1 MAWLRVCATVQSRL
15 AGFDPDR
22 GPWHPV
28 RVSTPKRPSVIEFAH
43 PWMLLGLLLA
53 LVPVAVH
60 LFGRRK
66 APVVHFSA
74 LAFILAANPK
84 KARAL
89 RVTEWLLVALRSL
102 AVALVALALARPMLP
117 VPGGVAVGLEG
128 SEGPVA
134 VVVVLDDSM
143 STYARSGGEP
153 LFERA
158 RARAIA
164 LIERLPTGSKVAAVA
179 SGFPARLLVR
189 QATVDRGAVLDAV
202 RRLEHHPRRDDA
214 GRALQLADA
223 LMGTADLDDRRVVV
237 LTDFQASGWQGAS
250 PPWLGRKDPERR
262 PILLRLDRLDPD
274 TRENTA
280 ITDAV
285 ATPAADRGPGQVRV
299 EVALQHYGQKPFRGY
314 LTVRAGDREVK
325 SLVQLQPGE
334 ATRRSFV
341 LPASAPVAEILL
353 PPDGLDADNRRLLRL
368 DGGAAVRVALVDGAP
383 RPVPREDE
391 VFFAARALELSA
403 SHPGELAVDVLQLP
417 GMTVQSLKDYDV
429 VVLANVGE
437 LPAEVVRGIAQ
448 AVDGG
453 KGVLITVGD
462 NLPADLTTFLPGLL
476 PAPLYGQRVAAQAG
490 GSGPSGH
497 GAQTLRVADA
507 RPEAPVPGAVQRLR
521 ASLAPLSDALGQ
533 TSVSRYALV
542 QPSASVSPEIVMTYA
557 DGAPALL
564 LQPRG
569 HGLVALLTT
578 TLDRDWTDLPLQP
591 GFLPLL
597 HDVAVGLA
605 GERGLERRSA
615 VEIGEVAVLSRDD
628 RADQLELRME
638 PPGTAQRV
646 VADAGTQR
654 GRGWQIGGLQEPGR
668 YTATELRGGVALTSR
683 TLIVVP
689 PATES
694 NLAVAHGGA
703 LGSPGQGGK
712 AGARVVPKAPG
723 WSAVL
728 VVLLALLL
736 FEGLVLVRGSFRG
749 KPEGVV

>member
-1 MAWLRVCATVQSRL
+1 MLKDAQ
-15 AGFDPDR
+15 
-22 GPWHPV
+22 
-28 RVSTPKRPSVIEFAH
+28 VIEFAN

-66 APVVHFSA
+66 APVVKFSA

-89 RVTEWLLVALRSL
+89 RVTEWLLVTLRSL

-128 SEGPVA
+128 SAGPVA

-143 STYARSGGEP
+143 STFARSGGEP
-153 LFERA
+153 AFERA

-189 QATVDRGAVLDAV
+189 QATEDRGAVLDAV

-214 GRALQLADA
+214 SRALQLADA
-223 LMGTADLDDRRVVV
+223 LLGTADLDDRRVVV
-237 LTDFQASGWQGAS
+237 LTDLQGTGWQSAA

-262 PILLRLDRLDPD
+262 PVVLRVDRLDPD

-285 ATPAADRGPGQVRV
+285 ATPAADRGPNQVRV
-299 EVALQHYGQKPFRGY
+299 EVALQHFGQKPFRNY
-314 LTVRAGDREVK
+314 LTIRAGDRELK

-334 ATRRSFV
+334 AARRSFV
-341 LPASAPVAEILL
+341 LPASTPVAEILL

-403 SHPGELAVDVLQLP
+403 AHPGELAVDVLQLP
-417 GMTVQSLKDYDV
+417 GMTAQSLKDYDV

-437 LPAEVVRGIAQ
+437 LPAELVRGIAQ
-448 AVDGG
+448 AADAG

-462 NLPADLTTFLPGLL
+462 NLPPDLPTFLPGLL
-476 PAPLYGQRVAAQAG
+476 PAPLYGQRVVAQTGATG
-490 GSGPSGH
+490 LGGH
-497 GAQTLRVADA
+497 GAQTFRVADA
-507 RPEAPVPGAVQRLR
+507 HPDAPVPTAVQRLR
-521 ASLAPLSDALGQ
+521 TSLAALADTLGQ
-533 TSVSRYALV
+533 TAVNRYALV
-542 QPSASVSPEIVMTYA
+542 QPSAALSPQVVLYYA

-564 LQPRG
+564 VQPRG

-591 GFLPLL
+591 AFLPVL
-597 HDVAVGLA
+597 HDVAVALA

-615 VEIGEVAVLSRDD
+615 VEIGDVAVLARDE

-638 PPGTAQRV
+638 PPGNAPRV
-646 VADAGTQR
+646 VADASAQR

-694 NLAVAHGGA
+694 NLAMAVGGA
-703 LGSPGQGGK
+703 MASQEQGGRGS
-712 AGARVVPKAPG
+712 AHVTPKAPG
-723 WSAVL
+723 WSAVM

-736 FEGLVLVRGSFRG
+736 FEGMVLVRGSLRG
-749 KPEGVV
+749 RRAGLA